1 MRAPPYNSA
10 TCRSSASLEFCLDGV
25 EDWGE
30 VRGCFLAVFGLLFR
44 VKVICLLCLR
54 LCLPESPECFAGWV
68 AGFPRE
74 GIVESR
80 E

>member
-1 MRAPPYNSA
+1 M
-10 TCRSSASLEFCLDGV
+10 
-25 EDWGE
+25 
-30 VRGCFLAVFGLLFR
+30 RGCFLAVFGLLFR

-80 E
+80 EYGVGRARPQSDLAPLKQTPGSTGDA